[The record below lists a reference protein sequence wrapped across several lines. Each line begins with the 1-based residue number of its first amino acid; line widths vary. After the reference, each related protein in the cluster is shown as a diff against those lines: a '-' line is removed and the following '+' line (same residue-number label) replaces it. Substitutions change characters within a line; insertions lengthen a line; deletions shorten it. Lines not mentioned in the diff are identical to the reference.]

1 VGASGKAAGNAAAAR
16 NWRRENILNI
26 PWSFEWR
33 GLAGN
38 IQIIQISIN
47 QIAPSADRWLI
58 LLNKL
63 PASFS
68 ITENAH
74 RYLSD

>member
-1 VGASGKAAGNAAAAR
+1 M
-16 NWRRENILNI
+16 LNI

-33 GLAGN
+33 GLPGN

-47 QIAPSADRWLI
+47 QIAPSAGRWLI

-68 ITENAH
+68 TMENAH

>member
-1 VGASGKAAGNAAAAR
+1 VGASGRGGWQCSSGQELATR
-16 NWRRENILNI
+16 NHGEYPLD
-26 PWSFEWR
+26 FEWR

-63 PASFS
+63 PASFPS
-68 ITENAH
+68 QKMH